1 MSLPEIIF
9 LQIVIEG
16 RRSEWAKRPSRS
28 QSSMTIDRAFESLVN
43 LLASRGFQPEG
54 YCSAERFLSVDSL
67 SKSACIVT
75 DAKMP
80 AMSGFGLLH
89 FIRSVNIGTAA
100 FIGTSGRS
108 SSSGAG
114 RAATSAGH
122 ELYRATETLMT
133 PCIVLPSLIARY
145 LD

>member
-9 LQIVIEG
+9 LQIVIG
-16 RRSEWAKRPSRS
+16 GWRSEWAKRPARS

-54 YCSAERFLSVDSL
+54 YCSAERFLSADGL

-75 DAKMP
+75 DVKMP
-80 AMSGFGLLH
+80 AMSGLGLLH

-100 FIGTSGRS
+100 IIATSGQS

-122 ELYRATETLMT
+122 ELYRLSK
-133 PCIVLPSLIARY
+133 P
-145 LD
+145 